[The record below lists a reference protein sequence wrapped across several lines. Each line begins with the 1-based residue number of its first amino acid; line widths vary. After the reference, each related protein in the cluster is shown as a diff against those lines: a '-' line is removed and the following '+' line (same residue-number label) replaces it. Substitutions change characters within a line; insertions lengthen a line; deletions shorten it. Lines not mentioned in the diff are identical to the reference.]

1 MRNSKYAVLVSALL
15 LTCSINTQAVN
26 PTNPPPSVTL
36 AWDQSPSSTNYV
48 IGSYNLYYG
57 PASGVYTNRVS
68 VLGVTNTTNM
78 VTNLVRGATY
88 YFAATAV
95 ATNGLESDYSNEVFT
110 KIATIPASP
119 VNLRISKLEP

>member
-15 LTCSINTQAVN
+15 LSFSMNTWAAS

-48 IGSYNLYYG
+48 VGSYNLYYG
-57 PASGVYTNRVS
+57 AASGVYTNRVS

-78 VTNLVRGATY
+78 VTNLVRGVTY

-95 ATNGLESDYSNEVFT
+95 TTNGLESDYSNEVST
-110 KIATIPASP
+110 KIATVPASP
-119 VNLRISKLEP
+119 VNLRISNLVP